1 MTRLRFQSLQV
12 RLAVRLAVL
21 YVVATAIAGGVLIYQ
36 AYDTASSL
44 GERELSLRAED
55 LARAVSR
62 DDAGHA
68 QLTLPARLASA
79 YAHSNDDIFAVR
91 DASGRLLGALPPEFG
106 EQASRWPLA
115 KDDPSYFH
123 LTNLGTSDYWGLSVE
138 LASAAG
144 PVSVSVA
151 RAADADAIVTSLL
164 REFVFDVAWISPL
177 LMLATLGIGV
187 FVVRNGLKPVRD
199 ISRRAAQIGPDSTSV
214 RLTGENLPSEIEPLV
229 DAVNHA
235 LDRLER
241 GFQVQRQFT
250 ANAAHEL
257 RTPLAI
263 ITGAL
268 DSMQG
273 NSDLT
278 KLRAD
283 VARMNRLIEQL
294 LRVARLDGVAL
305 EFEIIDLNEAA
316 RSAVE
321 MTAPWVIAQKRVVA
335 FVAAAA
341 PVHVR
346 ANRHTVADAIRNLI
360 ENGVLHSPAGGEVT
374 VTVHR
379 AARVT
384 VADQG
389 CGVAAQDRERVF
401 DRFWRGKAPKAEGA
415 GLGLAIVKETMKAH
429 GGDVTASDNAGG
441 GALFT
446 LLFASSEYAGP
457 VQHPSG
463 AMPPRKVPAMT

>member
-1 MTRLRFQSLQV
+1 MTRLRLQSLQV
-12 RLAVRLAVL
+12 RLAVRLAIL
-21 YVVATAIAGGVLIYQ
+21 YVVATAIAAAVLIYQ

-62 DDAGHA
+62 DAAGRP
-68 QLTLPARLASA
+68 QLTLPALLASA
-79 YAHSNDDIFAVR
+79 YAASTDDIFAVR
-91 DASGRLLGALPPEFG
+91 DGTGRLLGASPAEFG
-106 EQASRWPLA
+106 EQVAKWPLA

-138 LASAAG
+138 LSSAVG

-151 RAADADAIVTSLL
+151 RTAGANALVTSLL
-164 REFVFDVAWISPL
+164 REFVFDVAWVSPL
-177 LMLATLGIGV
+177 FMLATLGIGV
-187 FVVRNGLKPVRD
+187 FVVRSGLKPVRD
-199 ISRRAAQIGPDSTSV
+199 ISRRAAQIGPDATSV
-214 RLTGENLPSEIEPLV
+214 RLTGENLPSEIKPLV
-229 DAVNHA
+229 DAMNHA
-235 LDRLER
+235 LDRLDH

-268 DSMQG
+268 DAMQG
-273 NSDLT
+273 NGELT

-283 VARMNRLIEQL
+283 VARINRLVEQL
-294 LRVARLDGVAL
+294 LRVARLDGIAL
-305 EFEIIDLNEAA
+305 EFDTIDLNEAA

-321 MTAPWVIAQKRVVA
+321 MTAPWAIAQQRMLA
-335 FVAAAA
+335 FVAADG
-341 PVHVR
+341 PVHIK
-346 ANRHTVADAIRNLI
+346 ANRHAVSDAIRNLV
-360 ENGVLHSPAGGEVT
+360 ENGVVHSPAGGEVS
-374 VTVHR
+374 VTVHSD
-379 AARVT
+379 ARVT

-389 CGVAAQDRERVF
+389 CGVAAQNRERIF
-401 DRFWRGKAPKAEGA
+401 DRFWRGKGPKVEGA

-429 GGDVTASDNAGG
+429 GGEVTVSDSGGG

-446 LLFASSEYAGP
+446 LLFA
-457 VQHPSG
+457 PSG
-463 AMPPRKVPAMT
+463 LGKRPQE